1 MFHRCPP
8 PRSASS
14 FRLSSS
20 RKNILS
26 SGGIRRKKTQS
37 RSAASGTIGRRVSLA
52 PSRSVISLGYRSSDI
67 IGFLL
72 EYRYRSPLL
81 LERHFHRVVP
91 FREFHGVV
99 GGQALLVQEIVD
111 RRVGVGEGVV
121 HEPEGIRRLPL
132 GIPRLARP
140 HRPANLHR

>member
-1 MFHRCPP
+1 MPRPRLRTSGGTRRKKP
-8 PRSASS
+8 QGRSAS
-14 FRLSSS
+14 
-20 RKNILS
+20 
-26 SGGIRRKKTQS
+26 
-37 RSAASGTIGRRVSLA
+37 SGTIGRRVSLA
-52 PSRSVISLGYRSSDI
+52 PSPSVISLGYRSSDI

-121 HEPEGIRRLPL
+121 HEPEGIRTLPL
-132 GIPRLARP
+132 GSPPPERP
-140 HRPANLHR
+140 GRVAKL